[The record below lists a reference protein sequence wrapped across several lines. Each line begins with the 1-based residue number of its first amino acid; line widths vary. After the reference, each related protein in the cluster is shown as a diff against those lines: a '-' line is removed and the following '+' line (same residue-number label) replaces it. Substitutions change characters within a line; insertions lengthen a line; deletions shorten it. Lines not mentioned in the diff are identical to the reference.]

1 MRHSQTALGWLT
13 RWSKSIDCS
22 AIRHIYF
29 VVNNVRYNILNKLFP
44 NRSDNHQYDHP
55 KHHHKRHFKHNSLCP
70 RLHFVQLLLL
80 LKHSQRRCKMWKRL
94 GELPSHAMPSDA
106 SDALLVSRPLVGD
119 APRPGLLPTRNGSWA
134 IYRLTFAMTR
144 RIGHTSFVHAITSV
158 KISTRKFFAYPELT
172 STLLM

>member
-13 RWSKSIDCS
+13 LWSKSIDCS
-22 AIRHIYF
+22 AIRHIYSAS
-29 VVNNVRYNILNKLFP
+29 NKVRYKPFLNQSCH
-44 NRSDNHQYDHP
+44 NQYDHP
-55 KHHHKRHFKHNSLCP
+55 KHPHKRHYKHNSLCP
-70 RLHFVQLLLL
+70 RFHFVQLLLL

-106 SDALLVSRPLVGD
+106 SDALLVSQPLVGD

-134 IYRLTFAMTR
+134 IYRLTSAMTR
-144 RIGHTSFVHAITSV
+144 RIGHTSFVHATTSV
-158 KISTRKFFAYPELT
+158 KLSTRKFFAYPELT